1 VKRFFAILSSLL
13 LVWAQFAPAGAVPM
27 VCGKPVVSA
36 DACSQMACCMAKP
49 VSDPQPAPAVPA
61 QTASQNQ
68 ISLLA
73 PAMVVWLLPN
83 RPANPFASASVS
95 PLAAT
100 GIPLYTRNC
109 TLLI

>member
-1 VKRFFAILSSLL
+1 
-13 LVWAQFAPAGAVPM
+13 
-27 VCGKPVVSA
+27 
-36 DACSQMACCMAKP
+36 MAKP

-68 ISLLA
+68 ISLPA
-73 PAMVVWLLPN
+73 PATVVWLLPN
-83 RPANPFASASVS
+83 HPANPFASASVS

>member
-1 VKRFFAILSSLL
+1 VKRFFAILFSVL
-13 LVWAQFAPAGAVPM
+13 LVGAQFTPALAMPM
-27 VCGKPVVSA
+27 ACGKPFVSA

-49 VSDPQPAPAVPA
+49 VSDPQPTPAVPA

-73 PAMVVWLLPN
+73 PAKVIWLLPN
-83 RPANPFASASVS
+83 HPANPFSSASVS
-95 PLAAT
+95 PFAAT

>member
-1 VKRFFAILSSLL
+1 VKKISAILFSVL
-13 LVWAQFAPAGAVPM
+13 LVGAQFTPALAVPM
-27 VCGKPVVSA
+27 ACGKPVVSA

-49 VSDPQPAPAVPA
+49 MSDPQPAPAVPA

-83 RPANPFASASVS
+83 HPANPFASASVS